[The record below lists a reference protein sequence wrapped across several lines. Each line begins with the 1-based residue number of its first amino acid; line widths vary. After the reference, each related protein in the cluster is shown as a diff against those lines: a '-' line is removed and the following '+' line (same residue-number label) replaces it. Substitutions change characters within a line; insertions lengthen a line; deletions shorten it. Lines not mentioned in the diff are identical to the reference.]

1 MKTKQKKLQTSSKY
15 NEYDLDGDGVV
26 SDAELANM
34 KEIKETE
41 TILRKNLAQLR
52 MARYTL
58 IAMGLFTFMMFMP
71 FISIERINALAE
83 ISSLFY
89 ISGAGIVG
97 AYMGTTA
104 WMNKKLKR
112 EIQKLVQEKNQRVA
126 EGDYIQMKILEI
138 Q

>member
-41 TILRKNLAQLR
+41 TALRKNLAQLR

-71 FISIERINALAE
+71 FISIERINAL
-83 ISSLFY
+83 
-89 ISGAGIVG
+89 SGIFLPFIYFGVLIIG
-97 AYMGTTA
+97 
-104 WMNKKLKR
+104 
-112 EIQKLVQEKNQRVA
+112 
-126 EGDYIQMKILEI
+126 
-138 Q
+138 

>member
-58 IAMGLFTFMMFMP
+58 IAMGVFTAAMF
-71 FISIERINALAE
+71 FIDVERVKALAD
-83 ISSLFY
+83 ISNLFY
-89 ISGAGIVG
+89 LSGAGIVG

-104 WMNKKLKR
+104 WMNKK
-112 EIQKLVQEKNQRVA
+112 
-126 EGDYIQMKILEI
+126 
-138 Q
+138 

>member
-104 WMNKKLKR
+104 GKR
-112 EIQKLVQEKNQRVA
+112 KETIYR
-126 EGDYIQMKILEI
+126 
-138 Q
+138 

>member
-71 FISIERINALAE
+71 FIADERIELLVDLSN
-83 ISSLFY
+83 IFF
-89 ISGAGIVG
+89 ITGAGIVG
-97 AYMGTTA
+97 AYMGVSA
-104 WMNKKLKR
+104 WMS
-112 EIQKLVQEKNQRVA
+112 KN
-126 EGDYIQMKILEI
+126 GKS
-138 Q
+138 